1 MKPMIPAILLLI
13 AIGGPTAGC
22 RKYDG
27 EKAAAQRNEWHES
40 LSDSIS
46 AISTRRN
53 TDSLRLVELR
63 ESLAERIGSFTQVS
77 NPREVEPYYIQS
89 RFKTRYPLS
98 STGIAARMTAG
109 EQAEIIAALS
119 GPRFNAIRL
128 SDGNQSVESDVV
140 PADQALNYTARGL
153 TTVSFTGAKAD
164 SICMFVADHQATPL
178 TLTYLQDGARAAQIT
193 LNTDQKEWIASTW
206 GVCGAHKEARMLE
219 KRMLSDSRKIE
230 LLKITLAQEE
240 EKTMAQKKE

>member
-1 MKPMIPAILLLI
+1 MIPAILLLI

-46 AISTRRN
+46 AISTR
-53 TDSLRLVELR
+53 
-63 ESLAERIGSFTQVS
+63 RIGSFTQVS

-119 GPRFNAIRL
+119 GHRFNAIRL

>member
-1 MKPMIPAILLLI
+1 MIPAILLLI

-109 EQAEIIAALS
+109 
-119 GPRFNAIRL
+119 
-128 SDGNQSVESDVV
+128 
-140 PADQALNYTARGL
+140 DQALNYTVRGL